1 MPIEAQKLQGYLS
14 KVNEFDPSR
23 LDQINSKLGDFEQ
36 YSSQNG
42 IMFKNIQ
49 MRSDLLHYS
58 DSSEEDQDNI

>member
-14 KVNEFDPSR
+14 KVNEFDPIR

-58 DSSEEDQDNI
+58 DSSEEDQDQI